1 MNAIEVENVSK
12 AFSGHQAVRDL
23 SFEVRPGLVHGFL
36 GPNGAG
42 KTTTIRMILRI
53 FHPDTGSIRVL
64 GETDGRQVRNR
75 IGYLPEERGA
85 YRKMR
90 VRDLLRFFGGLK
102 DLRGGELNR
111 RVDQGLEL
119 VRLQDWGKKKVEEL
133 SKGMQQKVQFVATIL
148 HDPELLV
155 LDEPFSGLDPVNV
168 ELLRDLVLEKKRAGR
183 TILFSTHQM
192 EQVERMCDRVLLI
205 HRGRKLLDGDVGEVR
220 RAHGR
225 NTVTLE
231 YEGDGRRL
239 AALAQV
245 ESARDEGS
253 RFEAQLRPEVD
264 PPDFLAEAVNHVRVK
279 RFETAEASMQS
290 IFLKLV
296 GEERAAEPV
305 PQPVVEGGV
314 RG

>member
-1 MNAIEVENVSK
+1 
-12 AFSGHQAVRDL
+12 
-23 SFEVRPGLVHGFL
+23 
-36 GPNGAG
+36 
-42 KTTTIRMILRI
+42 
-53 FHPDTGSIRVL
+53 VL
-64 GETDGRQVRNR
+64 GETDGRLVRDR

-85 YRKMR
+85 YRKMK

-102 DLRGGELNR
+102 GLKGGELHR
-111 RVDQGLEL
+111 RVDEGLEL

-168 ELLRDLVLEKKRAGR
+168 ELLRDLVLEKKRAGK

-205 HRGRKLLDGDVGEVR
+205 HRGRKLLDGEVGEIR

-225 NTVTLE
+225 NTVSLE

-239 AALAQV
+239 AALPHV

-264 PPDFLAEAVNHVRVK
+264 PSEFLAEAVGRVRVK

-296 GEERAAEPV
+296 GQESAAEPV
-305 PQPVVEGGV
+305 PQPVVGGGV
-314 RG
+314 HG